1 MNIHEMHTTFRTLG
15 QQMGMQLGRAILPES
30 IDVCLNDTIIELTR
44 QELLSGVTNAIQDS
58 VSTQASTMSVI
69 NAFRTLHRVARYR
82 CENISVYANKKVQ
95 HKDVDNGYMI
105 FNIPTIKT
113 QILVSGDEYK
123 INPML
128 FLGFSVEYGE
138 TKGIAKGCR
147 IVSSDVIDMTL
158 ADYCSRPSKEHP
170 IAVLSGIPNLSETDN
185 KDELLNSQSNEQVE
199 IYTDK
204 NCNITYINIK
214 YIKYPNIVKFDN
226 YLANCVNCDLPE
238 HLHFEIVEKA
248 VAKFHAS
255 IGAGIAN
262 QST

>member
-1 MNIHEMHTTFRTLG
+1 MHTTFRTIG

-30 IDVCLNDTIIELTR
+30 IDVCLNDTIIEVTR
-44 QELLSGVTNAIQDS
+44 QELLSGITNAIQDS

-69 NAFRTLHRVARYR
+69 NAFRTLHRVARYK
-82 CENISVYANKKVQ
+82 CENISTFDEKKVQ
-95 HKDVDNGYMI
+95 HKDIENGYLI

-113 QILVSGDEYK
+113 SILVLDDEYR

-138 TKGIAKGCR
+138 TKEIAKGCR
-147 IVSSDVIDMTL
+147 IISSDVIDTTL
-158 ADYCSRPSKEHP
+158 ADYCNRPSKEHP
-170 IAVLSGIPNLSETDN
+170 IAVLSGIPNLSEKDNTDSKN
-185 KDELLNSQSNEQVE
+185 ELLNSHSNEQVE

-214 YIKYPNIVKFDN
+214 YIKYPNIVKFDKE
-226 YLANCVNCDLPE
+226 LANCVKCDLPE
-238 HLHFEIVEKA
+238 YLHFEIVEKA

-262 QST
+262 KPT

>member
-1 MNIHEMHTTFRTLG
+1 MNIQEMHNTFRTLG
-15 QQMGMQLGRAILPES
+15 QQMGMQLGRVILPES

-82 CENISVYANKKVQ
+82 CENISVYDNKKVQ
-95 HKDVDNGYMI
+95 YKDVDNGYMI
-105 FNIPTIKT
+105 FNIPTIET
-113 QILVSGDEYK
+113 SILVSGDEYK

-128 FLGFSVEYGE
+128 FLGFSIEYGE
-138 TKGIAKGCR
+138 TKGIVKGCR

-158 ADYCSRPSKEHP
+158 ADYCSRPSKEYP

-214 YIKYPNIVKFDN
+214 YIKYPNIVKFDKD
-226 YLANCVNCDLPE
+226 LDKCVNCDLPE
-238 HLHFEIVEKA
+238 YLHFEIVEKA
-248 VAKFHAS
+248 VTKFHNS
-255 IGAGIAN
+255 IGTGITN